1 MTMLAIV
8 GKIVLWI
15 LIVLAVLLVIAIIRA
30 LLLKAPAKEQRMA
43 VSRNEKELQ
52 EMGERFARM
61 IRVETISKNGDEDLS
76 AFDQLHDVI
85 DELFP
90 LCTKTMEKNVV
101 HGVLIYRWKG
111 KDSSALPIL
120 MMGHQDVVPVDPSG
134 WKYPPFGGEIH
145 DGALYGRGTMD
156 DKCNIFCQMSAIE
169 GLLAKGFVPPC
180 DVYLSYSI
188 NEETSGNGAKEAIDW
203 LKAHG
208 VNRLALALDEGGAVV
223 DKAMA
228 GMDRPYAVIG
238 ITEKGY
244 VNLKVTASGEGGH
257 ASAPKAETPVTRL
270 CEFVSDVN
278 RKQPFERVMTPHVQS
293 MFEGMAPSFDFGMK
307 LLMGNLWLFRPLL
320 VKLMP
325 KVNNQAGALLGT
337 TCAFTMM
344 KGSDAANVI
353 PSHASMVANLRTGF
367 TQNVEESVNVL
378 KKIGAKYDLEF
389 EVLYSREASPVTP
402 TDSAAYKYLE
412 GCIRHQFPDCGVAPY
427 VMTGGTDNRWYAEL
441 TENCLRFYP
450 VRLTSEELSC
460 MHGNN
465 ERISLDAC
473 SDAIDFYAYFL
484 EHYQPGK

>member
-1 MTMLAIV
+1 MLAVV
-8 GKIVLWI
+8 GKILLWI
-15 LIVLAVLLVIAIIRA
+15 LVLFAVLLAIALIRT
-30 LLLKAPAKEQRMA
+30 LLLKAPVRKERKA
-43 VSRNEKELQ
+43 VSRNEEELQ
-52 EMGERFARM
+52 AMGERFARM
-61 IRVETISKNGDEDLS
+61 IRVETVSKNADEDLS
-76 AFDQLHDVI
+76 AFDELHRVI
-85 DELFP
+85 DDLFP
-90 LCTKTMEKNVV
+90 LCTAALEKTVI
-101 HGVLIYRWKG
+101 HGVLIYHWKG
-111 KDSSALPIL
+111 KDPSALPIL
-120 MMGHQDVVPVDPSG
+120 LMGHQDVVPADPSG
-134 WKYPPFGGEIH
+134 WTYPPFGGEIH

-180 DVYLSYSI
+180 DVYLSYSV
-188 NEETSGNGAKEAIDW
+188 NEETSGTGAKEAIEW

-223 DKAMA
+223 DRAMA

-244 VNLKVTASGEGGH
+244 VNLQVTAGGEGGH

-270 CEFVSDVN
+270 CEFVADVN
-278 RKQPFERVMTPHVQS
+278 RKQPFERSMTPHVQA
-293 MFEGMAPSFDFGMK
+293 MFEQMAPSFDFGMK
-307 LLMGNLWLFRPLL
+307 LLMSNLWLFKPLL
-320 VKLMP
+320 VKVMP
-325 KVNNQAGALLGT
+325 KVSNQAGALLGT

-353 PSHASMVANLRTGF
+353 PSRACMVANLRTGF
-367 TQNVEESVNVL
+367 TQNVEESVHVL
-378 KKIGAKYDLEF
+378 KALGRKYDLDF

-402 TDSAAYKYLE
+402 TDSAAYQYLST
-412 GCIRHQFPDCGVAPY
+412 CISHQFPDCGIAPY

-450 VRLTSEELSC
+450 VRLTSQELSC
-460 MHGNN
+460 MHGND

-484 EHYQPGK
+484 EHYQPEK